1 MDSAQ
6 GSQRDKPY
14 TPIWVVRPEQGQ
26 SDAHR
31 ITRDI
36 RHRTCSSNLT
46 FQHLKARLNQA
57 SPDSSG
63 CILAI
68 PLSVCKTSHRR
79 TVCLSGEEGTAASQS
94 QNHPSTAARLS
105 SPKCLSTVEVQNAQ
119 ASICPGPPFL
129 HHAGAE
135 QALCSGSPR
144 GRLACLLQWLCLWQ
158 ASPLSL
164 SLCPYQGSTAGPGA
178 RPHSLNYRLRRTQCS
193 LLCAD
198 RDTFMA
204 RVQS

>member
-1 MDSAQ
+1 M
-6 GSQRDKPY
+6 
-14 TPIWVVRPEQGQ
+14 PIWAIRPEQGQ

-31 ITRDI
+31 TTEEI
-36 RHRTCSSNLT
+36 
-46 FQHLKARLNQA
+46 
-57 SPDSSG
+57 
-63 CILAI
+63 
-68 PLSVCKTSHRR
+68 HRR
-79 TVCLSGEEGTAASQS
+79 TCGFNLTSYGLSASQGKAEHKQVQTAQAVSWLFCCLQNQPHKNSMLIKREGHSS
-94 QNHPSTAARLS
+94 QPEPEPSIHRCLLI

-119 ASICPGPPFL
+119 ASICPGPPFCII
-129 HHAGAE
+129 AGAE
-135 QALCSGSPR
+135 QALCSSSPQ
-144 GRLACLLQWLCLWQ
+144 GPLGCLLQRFRLWQ

-164 SLCPYQGSTAGPGA
+164 SLCPYQCSTAGPGA